1 MSEFI
6 TIAPS
11 DWTLFELDSLRALTG
26 VQQSEL
32 KNMEAS
38 GYFGDLT
45 EKMRLAGLITED
57 NTVLGV
63 KLVNEDRELYIKI
76 N

>member
-11 DWTLFELDSLRALTG
+11 DWTLFELDSLCTVTAI
-26 VQQSEL
+26 QQSEL

>member
-1 MSEFI
+1 MSDFI

-11 DWTLFELDSLRALTG
+11 DWTQFDLDSLCTATSI
-26 VQQSEL
+26 QQSEL
-32 KNMEAS
+32 KSMEAS

-45 EKMRLAGLITED
+45 EKMRLVGLITKD
-57 NTVLGV
+57 NTVFGV
-63 KLVNEDRELYIKI
+63 KLVNEDRELYVKI